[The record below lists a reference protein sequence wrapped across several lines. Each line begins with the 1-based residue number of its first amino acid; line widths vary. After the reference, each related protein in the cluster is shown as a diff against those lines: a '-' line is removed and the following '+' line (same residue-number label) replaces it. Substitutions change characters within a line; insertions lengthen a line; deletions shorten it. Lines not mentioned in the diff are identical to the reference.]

1 MVNMYARYTVGLGL
15 ALVLALASAPGVEA
29 DGPEGPPQPV
39 VSTSDKNDV
48 SPPLRDIQPAPPSP
62 ESAVVEVPRQGLP
75 NVWTGGA
82 YGAQQQAPDPV
93 VQSQAGNTPMP
104 GPIQSFEGISNAAQ
118 FPVIGTKYTP
128 PDTNGDVGPNHYF
141 QTVNV
146 TLAIYDKTGT
156 LLLGPLANNTVWSG
170 FDGPCETTNNGD
182 PVVLYDH
189 LSDRWL
195 FSQFANVIQDPF
207 GSQPFYQ
214 CVAVSQTGDPTG
226 SWYRYQFTFNTLN
239 DYPKFGVWPDGYYM
253 MANHFDS
260 GGYSGNVISVL
271 ERDKMLIGQ
280 PAQRVSFFS
289 PVDLAVL
296 PADLDGPPP
305 PPGAPN
311 YFVALDY
318 NLSFVP
324 QDALRVYEF
333 HVDWNNTSSS
343 SVVGPTLLATAA
355 FDPDMC
361 GYSRDC
367 IPQPNPAEGLDAI
380 ADMLMY
386 RVQYRNFGTYQT
398 LMVNHTVDA
407 DSTDHA
413 GIRWYELRNT
423 GSGWSIYQQGTYA
436 PDGDNRWMGSVAM
449 DSSGN
454 VALGYSVSSA
464 TTHPSIRYAG
474 RLAGDPVGTPP
485 QTEATLI
492 AGGGSQTSIFNRWG
506 DYSMMAVDP
515 ADGCTFWY
523 TQEYYAADSSLDW
536 QTRIGS
542 FKFPTCASGVSQG
555 TVLDADAAGDPIA
568 GARVDVGLFT
578 TFTDSN
584 GLYEIANL
592 QVGSYDLAVSAF
604 GFKSGAVSGVSVV
617 GGGTAVRNF
626 ALNGA
631 SEPPTS
637 LAVVDRPSDEGGAI
651 DLTWTPSTSTD
662 VTEQRLHRGT
672 SSGSYPTL
680 VMTFNDTAESADSNE
695 ASATPADNIAPQP
708 PTGLAVADRL
718 HDAGGAIDVTWTP
731 SSSGDVT
738 EQRLYRATSTGA
750 YTTPVQTF
758 SSTTSS
764 YTDTGLTDG
773 VTHFYVVRAF
783 DGTSEGAAPTRARQL
798 RRTTRRQRP
807 QA

>member
-15 ALVLALASAPGVEA
+15 ALVLALASAPGVKA

-239 DYPKFGVWPDGYYM
+239 DYPKFGVWPDGYYV

-260 GGYSGNVISVL
+260 GGYSGNMISVL

-436 PDGDNRWMGSVAM
+436 PDGDNRWTGSVAM

-555 TVLDADAAGDPIA
+555 TVLDAGAGDPIA

-651 DLTWTPSTSTD
+651 DLHGRHRAAAAPGYLLRLLPD
-662 VTEQRLHRGT
+662 PGDDLQRQHQQRLHRHRTERRRHLLLRG
-672 SSGSYPTL
+672 
-680 VMTFNDTAESADSNE
+680 A
-695 ASATPADNIAPQP
+695 
-708 PTGLAVADRL
+708 GL
-718 HDAGGAIDVTWTP
+718 
-731 SSSGDVT
+731 
-738 EQRLYRATSTGA
+738 QRHG
-750 YTTPVQTF
+750 
-758 SSTTSS
+758 
-764 YTDTGLTDG
+764 
-773 VTHFYVVRAF
+773 
-783 DGTSEGAAPTRARQL
+783 
-798 RRTTRRQRP
+798 
-807 QA
+807 